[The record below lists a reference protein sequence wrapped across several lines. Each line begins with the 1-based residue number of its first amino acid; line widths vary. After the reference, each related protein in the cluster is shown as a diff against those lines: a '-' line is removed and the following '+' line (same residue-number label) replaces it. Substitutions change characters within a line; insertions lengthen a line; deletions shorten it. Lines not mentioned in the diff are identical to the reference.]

1 MSSRN
6 LLTIIEKSVNIKV
19 VIVMKKI
26 HIFNPA
32 AGKDKRI
39 PENLEGEIYITKS
52 IGDAEIF
59 VKNICE
65 KENAHFI
72 VHGGDG
78 TISEVVNGII
88 KAKAEER
95 CLFSVVPKGTGN
107 DFVRSAEEN
116 TKIDVIKFN
125 NSYCINSLNTGL
137 DLRVVEEM
145 EKAKK
150 IPFVKGSFAYIL
162 GVVSVLFKHIGEK
175 WKITV
180 EDISGKI
187 ENFSNE
193 EYSLALFANGSF
205 YGGGFNAAPLASLT
219 DGVIDLIVI
228 KKVSKLTLLKLIL
241 AYRAGKHFK
250 DGKIAEKFKKYLIY
264 KKCVKATIENIS
276 GICSDGEIIK
286 TDRAE
291 ISILKNKL
299 CYNTSGGKNEK

>member
-1 MSSRN
+1 MG
-6 LLTIIEKSVNIKV
+6 EKSANIKM
-19 VIVMKKI
+19 VIDMKKI
-26 HIFNPA
+26 HIFNPI
-32 AGKDKRI
+32 AGKDKRL
-39 PENLEGEIYITKS
+39 PEKLEGEIYITKS
-52 IGDAEIF
+52 VGDAESF
-59 VKNICE
+59 AYETSKS
-65 KENAHFI
+65 ENVHFI

-78 TISEVVNGII
+78 TINEVVNGII
-88 KAKAEER
+88 KAEAEDR

-107 DFVRSAEEN
+107 DFVRSAQEN

-125 NSYCINSLNTGL
+125 DSYCINSLNTGL

-180 EDISGKI
+180 EDTDGHI
-187 ENFSNE
+187 ENFNNE

-219 DGVIDLIVI
+219 DGAIDLIVI
-228 KKVSKLTLLKLIL
+228 KKVSKLTLLKLIM
-241 AYRAGKHFK
+241 AYRAGNHFK
-250 DGKIAEKFKKYLIY
+250 NGKIAEKFKKYLIY
-264 KKCVKATIENIS
+264 KKCVKATIENIK
-276 GICSDGEIIK
+276 GICSDGEIIR

-299 CYNTSGGKNEK
+299 CYNTLEKAKV

>member
-1 MSSRN
+1 MV
-6 LLTIIEKSVNIKV
+6 IEL
-19 VIVMKKI
+19 KKI

-39 PENLEGEIYITKS
+39 PANLTEEIYITKS
-52 IGDAEIF
+52 VGDAESF

-65 KENAHFI
+65 KEEAHFI

-78 TISEVVNGII
+78 TINEVVNGII
-88 KAKAEER
+88 KAEAEDR

-125 NSYCINSLNTGL
+125 DSYCINSLNTGL

-145 EKAKK
+145 EKLRKV
-150 IPFVKGSFAYIL
+150 PFVKGSLAYIL
-162 GVVSVLFKHIGEK
+162 GIVSVLFRHIGEK

-180 EDISGKI
+180 EDIDGNV
-187 ENFSNE
+187 ENLNNE
-193 EYSLALFANGSF
+193 EYSLALFANGCF

-219 DGVIDLIVI
+219 DGAIDLIVI

-250 DGKIAEKFKKYLIY
+250 NGRIAEKFRKYLIY
-264 KKCVKATIENIS
+264 KKCVKATIENIN

-299 CYNTSGGKNEK
+299 CYNTLNVRNADDYKYTAF

>member
-1 MSSRN
+1 M
-6 LLTIIEKSVNIKV
+6 IEL
-19 VIVMKKI
+19 KKI

-32 AGKDKRI
+32 AGKDNKI
-39 PENLEGEIYITKS
+39 PANITEEIYITKF
-52 IGDAEIF
+52 IGDAENF

-65 KENAHFI
+65 KENVHFI

-78 TISEVVNGII
+78 TISEVANGII
-88 KAKAEER
+88 KAGAGDR
-95 CLFSVVPKGTGN
+95 CLFSVIPKGTGN

-125 NSYCINSLNTGL
+125 DSYCINSLNTGL

-145 EKAKK
+145 EKVKK

-180 EDISGKI
+180 EDINGNI
-187 ENFSNE
+187 ENFNNE
-193 EYSLALFANGSF
+193 EYSLALFANGNF

-219 DGVIDLIVI
+219 DGEIDLIVI
-228 KKVSKLTLLKLIL
+228 KKVSKFTLLKLIM

-250 DGKIAEKFKKYLIY
+250 NGIISEKFKKYLIY
-264 KKCVKATIENIS
+264 KKCVKATIENIK

-299 CYNTSGGKNEK
+299 SYNALTAAERVTV